1 MKSIA
6 KLLLSAVTVS
16 LAVAVFTANVALAQP
31 AREIVKNFLDENVLI
46 VVPVA
51 TNRVTTISFPSA
63 ITAIDGAGV
72 TVDGK
77 TPGLFQLAH
86 AKGSAFLS
94 VRALFPKASANLN
107 IRWNDHTY
115 VFELTESGQPV
126 LSLNLAA
133 MPTPGE
139 EGVGHAPEVSP
150 LKLLALL
157 DKAKAFPLLKAQQP
171 ESVANVDFT
180 TYDGKPLV
188 SDFNDYEIQIEE
200 TFRFNAED
208 TLVFRLAITNKSDAP
223 LIYQPDSFTLR
234 AGNRLYPQSIS
245 DADGT
250 VPPKGRSVVYFG
262 VSGTPDG
269 GRNELSLR
277 NAFTVLLTRLS
288 PPPVISVTNAPNVPP
303 IRPSKGNL

>member
-1 MKSIA
+1 MKSTA
-6 KLLLSAVTVS
+6 KILSFTIT
-16 LAVAVFTANVALAQP
+16 VFTATVALADSP
-31 AREIVKNFLDENVLI
+31 AIQQVMLDDRTAVS
-46 VVPVA
+46 VPVA
-51 TNRVTTISFPSA
+51 TNRVTTICFPSA
-63 ITAIDGAGV
+63 ITAIDGAGI

-77 TPGLFQLAH
+77 TPGLFQLAYT
-86 AKGSAFLS
+86 KGSAFFS

-115 VFELTESGQPV
+115 VFELNESDQPV
-126 LSLNLAA
+126 LSLNLEAP
-133 MPTPGE
+133 PTPEE
-139 EGVGHAPEVSP
+139 EGAGHAPEISP
-150 LKLLALL
+150 IKLLALL

-171 ESVANVDFT
+171 ESVADVDFT

-200 TFRFNAED
+200 AFRFNAED
-208 TLVFRLAITNKSDAP
+208 TLVFRVAITNETAAP

-245 DADGT
+245 DAAGT
-250 VPPKGRSVVYFG
+250 VPPNGRSIVYFA

-277 NAFTVLLTRLS
+277 NAFTVLVTRLS
-288 PPPVISVTNAPNVPP
+288 PPPSRPPVVTVTNVPSVHP
-303 IRPSKGNL
+303 VRSPRGHL